1 MVAKCPYKAKKQQG
15 NNHIKEKHADGKI
28 NVDRIKRVTHYY
40 EVKKDQPAMQKKNG
54 GICNVYGFIKERVS
68 KKFDIYMSCPRYF
81 VHRYIALW
89 FNSTFTSSVPSW
101 ILHFHAD

>member
-40 EVKKDQPAMQKKNG
+40 EVKK
-54 GICNVYGFIKERVS
+54 Y
-68 KKFDIYMSCPRYF
+68 
-81 VHRYIALW
+81 
-89 FNSTFTSSVPSW
+89 
-101 ILHFHAD
+101 